1 MSLEAK
7 VEDMIA
13 DAKALMDRAKELQ
26 VEGCVKLQR
35 RIKAELAYLQKLQK
49 SSMELKE
56 NHLRSSNL
64 THLRA
69 IITTAESLPAISSLL
84 HPFHFTDQSGN
95 RVTLTVDVA
104 ANHGLTWVKVIARKA
119 QAMHVIWL
127 GEGQYGEK
135 SVVDQAEDFIA
146 AAADNPLKF
155 SIPQVIFSFF
165 NGITQPIAEKLL
177 ELGVQVKGD
186 IIAVEVETVEDEDSD
201 DDEEENSC
209 HSSVSS
215 SSSSGPPHTLPPPRT
230 ECQCLNLDVTTL
242 LAMVSALTNGRSR
255 FRFQEPILNQQAEWE
270 RERPLLLE
278 LNKYIKG
285 RELIACE
292 SAVRDFHAILSTVGG
307 VEEKDRAK
315 ELLQKVKVVADQPSD
330 RAERLELSGRVKER
344 AKVIFGTGDSLHAV
358 TVTANSSFVRA
369 AANQG
374 VVFSVFEHESRALTE
389 QKEKTA
395 TLLDPED
402 V

>member
-1 MSLEAK
+1 
-7 VEDMIA
+7 MIT

-135 SVVDQAEDFIA
+135 SVIDQAEDYIA

-155 SIPQVIFSFF
+155 SIPQVVFSFF
-165 NGITQPIAEKLL
+165 NGITQPIADKLL
-177 ELGVQVKGD
+177 ELGVQVKGE
-186 IIAVEVETVEDEDSD
+186 IIAVEGETAEDDDSD

-215 SSSSGPPHTLPPPRT
+215 SSSGPLHTMPPPRT

-242 LAMVSALTNGRSR
+242 LAMVSALTNGRSS

-270 RERPLLLE
+270 RERPLLSE

-315 ELLQKVKVVADQPSD
+315 QLLQKVKVVADQPSD

-369 AANQG
+369 AANQASG

-395 TLLDPED
+395 TLLDAED
-402 V
+402 E